1 MNISIPSDDGEDRED
16 TSCASSSSVRHEH
29 RDELADNNLSSNSSL
44 GQLAQNVC
52 EVMEKGGDA
61 NELYSIL
68 HISMGGDESTNTNEA
83 EGESTSSPI
92 EESGGKSADTTEKYR
107 CRQLLSVFLSL
118 IGNENDM
125 CKIGGL
131 DIPLSVRA
139 HLLLRALLRIPHD
152 KYSIQW

>member
-1 MNISIPSDDGEDRED
+1 MNNSIPSDDGGDRD
-16 TSCASSSSVRHEH
+16 DASCVAAASSVCNE
-29 RDELADNNLSSNSSL
+29 DELADNNLSSNISL
-44 GQLAQNVC
+44 GQLAQNVSA
-52 EVMEKGGDA
+52 VMEKGGDA

-68 HISMGGDESTNTNEA
+68 HISMGGDESTNTNQA
-83 EGESTSSPI
+83 EGESTSSHI
-92 EESGGKSADTTEKYR
+92 QESGGNSDKTENYR
-107 CRQLLSVFLSL
+107 CRQLLSVFLTL
-118 IGNENDM
+118 IGNDNDV